1 MNICASLTGNRISIK
16 NSLKKERKE
25 VVMTVIELKATL
37 DDYDDNAE
45 IVVVDFTN
53 GRKYDLFIGSD
64 DDGEGTETCTFSF
77 ERTERRENE
86 KRDRD
91 QRGRA

>member
-1 MNICASLTGNRISIK
+1 
-16 NSLKKERKE
+16 
-25 VVMTVIELKATL
+25 MTVIELKTTL

-77 ERTERRENE
+77 E
-86 KRDRD
+86 
-91 QRGRA
+91 